1 MWNSKLVIDGKY
13 LRVVVFLATTWL
25 AVALIII
32 KWTYVSLSVY
42 WNSDWTKPQDYFSW
56 TFVKWV
62 AAASQADVL
71 FAIGA
76 GALAIIALWIFR
88 RHYRMNRWIAYG
100 FIFIGCVS
108 IVYALISRQVFSFF
122 AAPTTYQ
129 LLSLVGDLSKLRSSI
144 EPFVSIPIILAVVS
158 VPGAYVILVLTST
171 RLSQRLGSRG
181 LIAGKLIGVSG
192 LVVWLL
198 LGQELRSSE
207 FFTFQDRYLA
217 DSPHWTLI
225 QSSFLE
231 ISNMR
236 VKLSSVPVDS
246 ELLCEFAQKPERPT
260 TAVRS
265 SSAFFGEKPRPR
277 NVILIILE
285 SVGTQYLSLYGSSI
299 NTTPFLLEEAENSLI
314 FDAYYAPVGWTA
326 YALTSLVLSQRPTM
340 KRYNTMSFTLT
351 GLRGKT
357 LASEL
362 SEAGYRTAFMSAGDP
377 EWASEGFF
385 DGKGFQE
392 VLGPGHL
399 DGGRQLSSWGKPDS
413 TLFESM
419 INWIERHRE
428 EPFFLMAWT
437 DQTHH
442 PYKLAPGQEEIE
454 LLPGKRGTS
463 IGRYL
468 TLVSEVDA
476 QLGKLFGALRHFDLD
491 KNTLVV
497 ITGDH
502 GEAFGDVRPT
512 GGHGFTVYDEEVNVP
527 LIFWNPS
534 LFGNINK
541 SSVVGSHVDL
551 NATILDVLG
560 RESPAGWDGQSLFDS
575 RRSSRT
581 YMFAAAWGQYLLGV
595 REDEWKYIYD
605 ARRGLE
611 ELYNLVNDPSEL
623 NNVAAEFPDRSHS
636 LRQRLAAWL
645 RADQL
650 RSEGRFPICE

>member
-1 MWNSKLVIDGKY
+1 M
-13 LRVVVFLATTWL
+13 
-25 AVALIII
+25 AVALVIF
-32 KWTYVSLSVY
+32 KWTYVSLSVF
-42 WNSDWTKPQDYFSW
+42 WNLDWTKPQDYFSW
-56 TFVKWV
+56 EFLKWV

-71 FAIGA
+71 FTIGA
-76 GALAIIALWIFR
+76 GVLASIALWIFR
-88 RHYRMNRWIAYG
+88 RHQRMIRWIAYG
-100 FIFIGCVS
+100 FIFVGCVS
-108 IVYALISRQVFSFF
+108 ILYALISRQVFSFF
-122 AAPTTYQ
+122 AAPATYQ

-144 EPFVSIPIILAVVS
+144 EPFVSIPIVLAVVS
-158 VPGAYVILVLTST
+158 MPGVYVILVLAST
-171 RLSQRLGSRG
+171 KLAQRLGSRG

-192 LVVWLL
+192 LVVWIL
-198 LGQELRSSE
+198 LGQELRTSG

-217 DSPHWTLI
+217 DSPHWTMI
-225 QSSFLE
+225 QSSFFE
-231 ISNMR
+231 ISNTR
-236 VKLSSVPVDS
+236 VKLSSTTVDS
-246 ELLCEFAQKPERPT
+246 EFLCEYAQKTETPT
-260 TAVRS
+260 TNVS
-265 SSAFFGEKPRPR
+265 SNSTFPGVKSRPR

-326 YALTSLVLSQRPTM
+326 YALTSLVLSQRPPM

-385 DGKGFQE
+385 EGKGFQE

-399 DGGRQLSSWGKPDS
+399 DGDQQLSSWGKPDS

-454 LLPGKRGTS
+454 LLPGKRGTRL
-463 IGRYL
+463 GRYL
-468 TLVSEVDA
+468 TLIREVDT
-476 QLGKLFGALRHFDLD
+476 QIGKLLDVLRHYDLD
-491 KNTLVV
+491 NDTLVV

-502 GEAFGDVRPT
+502 GESFGDVRPT
-512 GGHGFTVYDEEVNVP
+512 EGHGFTVYDEEVKVP
-527 LIFWNPS
+527 LILWNPR
-534 LFGNINK
+534 LFGNADR

-551 NATILDVLG
+551 NATIFDVLG
-560 RESPAGWDGQSLFDS
+560 RETPAGWDGQSLLAPE
-575 RRSSRT
+575 RSSRA
-581 YMFAAAWGQYLLGV
+581 YLFAAAWGQYLLGV
-595 REDEWKYIYD
+595 RENEWKYIYD

-611 ELYNLVNDPSEL
+611 ELYNLVDDPVEL
-623 NNVAAEFPDRSHS
+623 HNVAAEFPDRSHDQ
-636 LRQRLAAWL
+636 RQHLAAWL
-645 RADQL
+645 RAEQL
-650 RSEGRFPICE
+650 RSEGHFPTCE